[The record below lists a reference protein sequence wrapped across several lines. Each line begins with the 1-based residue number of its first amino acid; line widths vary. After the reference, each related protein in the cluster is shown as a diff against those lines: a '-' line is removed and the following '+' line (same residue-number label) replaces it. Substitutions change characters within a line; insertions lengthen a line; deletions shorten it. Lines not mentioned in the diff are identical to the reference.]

1 MNNKLEKFWTHINY
15 RSDFTLSEQFIDRE
29 GATIN
34 PLSMDWRIVYTVPC
48 SAPRTY
54 IASYENGVLTN
65 ATVDTETNTIYVSFD
80 NHGLSIG
87 VLVATIEY
95 SLPNSTFADGSQTI
109 VKPKITGVKLW
120 DGASDCIKAEPS
132 VFVLNYVRGPK
143 GADGESAYQLAQSAG
158 YEGTEQE
165 LAQALERVPSIPEVL
180 VINTTKLALRNAEYG
195 RELYDKILEA
205 KTNALPL
212 MATPSNTVTTQRI
225 INLQYDA
232 NTSAVLLVVED
243 IPKTIDNGATYA
255 ERLVFYH
262 IASDG
267 TITKEEYKGNVGE
280 GVKFTPQE
288 LTDAQQA
295 QVRANIGVPTLIG
308 VDMAAIGNGNDTAYY
323 KALYNAIAEAQA
335 SGNGFVLYSASPA
348 NRNNIS
354 GVVYSQANQW
364 VELHLLYAFS
374 TLDAGIVGTVKAVRI
389 TSTGALSVLFYKEIK
404 IGVVDGAEIIA
415 GSVPLSAL
423 NGADLA
429 RNNEGII
436 SAAQDY
442 TDTAIQNAITST
454 LNTPV

>member
-1 MNNKLEKFWTHINY
+1 MLAERLVDMAGNILDPLEN
-15 RSDFTLSEQFIDRE
+15 
-29 GATIN
+29 
-34 PLSMDWRIVYTVPC
+34 DWEIAYTVEC
-48 SAPRTY
+48 SQPRTY
-54 IASYENGVLTN
+54 IASNKGGVLTN
-65 ATVDTETNTIYVSFD
+65 ATIDEATNTIYVTFD
-80 NHGLSIG
+80 RHGLPMG
-87 VLVATIEY
+87 ALVATLKY
-95 SLPNSTFADGSQTI
+95 GFANPMYPDGTQEI
-109 VKPKITGVKLW
+109 QVPKLTGVLLW
-120 DGASDCIKAEPS
+120 DGPSDDAKAEPS

-348 NRNNIS
+348 NRYNIS

-374 TLDAGIVGTVKAVRI
+374 TLGAGIVGTVKAVRI
-389 TSTGALSVLFYKEIK
+389 TSTGALSVLFYKEIN